1 LSSLV
6 GTFSPRWTRE
16 ETVLLRN
23 VLRAAASVVIL
34 GQVQP
39 ADAQQTDQSVTAGN
53 SGLEEVVVTARRRE
67 EKIQTVPESISAFS
81 QKDLEEKHIE
91 QVYDLVHEVPSLGMS
106 LAESDPNAPFS
117 EQVNLRGLEGVVT
130 YFAGVP
136 VGKADEVSATGLA
149 HGLSAGNFFDLDHVE
164 VDKGP
169 QGTLFGKNSIG
180 GLISFEPKHP
190 TEDFEGYGKVT
201 VGNYDD
207 HEFEGAVNVPVVP
220 DILLIRVAGESQQRD
235 GYTIDARN
243 GIDYDNRDYY
253 SWRVGVTFRPTDDF
267 ENYLLYT
274 GYWQHTNGDAAI
286 LVDANPQF
294 PLLAKYPIAAILAQ
308 QQALGVRT
316 VVGQPGPAI
325 GKDYFYGITD
335 TARWD
340 IDEAIT
346 IQNIASAQITKTL
359 GTANT
364 GGTYLPITFTGNLVN
379 NQGWQ
384 DNSVQYTDEV
394 QIQGKSLN
402 DKLSWVLGGYLE
414 FDHPLGYNQFD
425 TVSLGSTSYY
435 HFYNSA
441 RSQAVFAH
449 GIYDLSDWLEGLKFS
464 AGYRYT
470 WDFVSNVQ
478 LNTANVDA
486 ILRSPTG
493 LPTNCGSINASVN
506 CVNAASG
513 NFNSPGWNL
522 SLDEQLNDATLVYVR
537 SGNAYRPGG
546 FNLITPPQYQK
557 YQPEH
562 VTDVEIGIKSDWDFM
577 GMHARTNF
585 DLFHSTYKDIQ
596 LKTPVTFV
604 DATGVLRVSQAFSNG
619 GGATIEG
626 GEFQGTFVP
635 VKGLEVSPELAYVY
649 ARYDV
654 YPNAPVAGL
663 LPPFLYFPKVQYGVS
678 ATYHLP
684 IDTALGDVS
693 VGLDYYWNGQQY
705 DSVAAA
711 EKLNIIPS
719 HDQLNVR
726 VDWNNI
732 MGRPFDAE
740 FFMTNATN
748 NTYIT
753 GVNGLWTQLGYDT
766 ASFSEPRMF
775 GFSLKYRF
783 GPGLDS
789 GI

>member
-1 LSSLV
+1 MLIRGVWCATACLLV
-6 GTFSPRWTRE
+6 
-16 ETVLLRN
+16 
-23 VLRAAASVVIL
+23 A
-34 GQVQP
+34 GQIDC
-39 ADAQQTDQSVTAGN
+39 AYAQQTDQPTASTTTTGI
-53 SGLEEVVVTARRRE
+53 EEVVVTARRRD
-67 EKIQTVPESISAFS
+67 EKIQTVPAAITALT
-81 QKDLEEKHIE
+81 QKDIEDNHIE
-91 QVYDLVHEVPSLGMS
+91 QVYDLVHDVPSLAMS

-149 HGLSAGNFFDLDHVE
+149 HGLSPGNFFDLDHVE

-190 TEDFEGYGKVT
+190 TGDFEGYAKAT

-220 DILLIRVAGESQQRD
+220 DILLVRVAGEAQQRD
-235 GYTIDARN
+235 GYTIDART
-243 GIDYDNRDYY
+243 GDDYDNRNYY
-253 SWRVGVTFRPTDDF
+253 SWRIGVTFRPTDNF

-274 GYWQHTNGDAAI
+274 GYWQHTHGDAAI
-286 LVDANPQF
+286 LVNANPAF
-294 PLLAKYPIAAILAQ
+294 SLLARYPIAAVLAEQ
-308 QQALGVRT
+308 RALGVRT
-316 VVGQPGPAI
+316 VVGEAGPAI
-325 GKDYFYGITD
+325 GKDYFYGVTD
-335 TARWD
+335 IARWD
-340 IDEAIT
+340 VTDAVT

-364 GGTYLPITFTGNLVN
+364 GGTYLPITFTGSLVN

-384 DNSVQYTDEV
+384 DNSVQYTDELQV
-394 QIQGKSLN
+394 QGKSL
-402 DKLSWVLGGYLE
+402 DGKLTWVLGGYLE
-414 FDHPLGYNQFD
+414 FDHPLGTNLFE

-435 HFYNSA
+435 HFWNSA

-449 GIYDLSDWLEGLKFS
+449 GIYDLSDWVPGLRIT

-478 LNTANVDA
+478 TNTAKVDA
-486 ILRSPTG
+486 IIRGPG
-493 LPTNCGSINASVN
+493 GAPTNCGSINASVN
-506 CVNAASG
+506 CVNAVSG
-513 NFNSPGWNL
+513 NFQAPGWNL
-522 SLDEQLNDATLVYVR
+522 SLDEQLTDDTLVYVR

-546 FNLITPPQYQK
+546 FNLITPPQFQK

-562 VTDVEIGIKSDWDFM
+562 VTDVEIGLKTDWDFL

-585 DLFHSTYKDIQ
+585 DLFHSDYKDIQ
-596 LKTPVTFV
+596 LKKPVTFV

-635 VKGLEVSPELAYVY
+635 MKGVEISPEFAYVY
-649 ARYDV
+649 ARYSV
-654 YPNAPVAGL
+654 YPNAPVPGL
-663 LPPFLYFPKVQYGVS
+663 LPPFLYFPKVQYGIS
-678 ATYHLP
+678 GTYHLP
-684 IDTALGDVS
+684 VDETWGDIAI
-693 VGLDYYWNGQQY
+693 GFDYYWNGQQY

-711 EKLNIIPS
+711 ERLNIIPS
-719 HDQLNVR
+719 HDQLNLR
-726 VDWNNI
+726 ADWTNI
-732 MGRPFDAE
+732 LGHPFDAE

-766 ASFSEPRMF
+766 ASYSEPRMF

-783 GPGLDS
+783 GPGLGS
-789 GI
+789 GL